1 MTLISQDIAS
11 FKGGV
16 SQQPDILRFPD
27 QLQEQLNAFSSEVS
41 GLQKRPPTVYLNRLR
56 GKFSSDPFIHVIN
69 RDANEQYVLAIDNGN
84 LEVWDLKGNK
94 QTVNYADSAKSYL
107 SGSSNDMRAV
117 TVADYTFILNR
128 KKVVTMLDTTEANP
142 YPNAV
147 LFNVRSAQ
155 YGKKYTIKINGV
167 TVAGIRTPDGS
178 IAKHSKFTTTTRI
191 AEALSYALK
200 GEYNTG
206 GEGDMHEQVKS
217 EEELLTGADA
227 KFLIY
232 INNSSIK
239 DNYIITYVG
248 DSVICIQ
255 KKDGSSFTYDVTD
268 GFGGSNFLTAKNSVT
283 TITKL
288 PYVAPNNFVL
298 KIAGESTVDSDDYY
312 VKYNSE
318 EKRWKEY
325 RAYGVKYEIN
335 PDTMPHALV
344 READGT
350 FTLKRLEWDNR
361 ESGDDDSNPYPTFI
375 DNTISD
381 IFFYRNRLGFISDE
395 NVILSETGS
404 FFNFWFRSVATL
416 LDSDTVDVAVSSNK
430 VSILTDAVPYAHEL
444 LLFSR
449 EGQFVL
455 GSDGAMTA
463 KSVKADATTSFTYSP
478 KCKPIALGRSIYFI
492 SNRSIYGSLMRY
504 YAVESFNDVKDAE
517 DVSLHI
523 PYYLTANISRIS
535 GSASDSVIL
544 GLSDDEPNY
553 VYVYK
558 FILNNGQHLQQSW
571 SKWTFPEDTKV
582 LLAEFV
588 DDTVYVMLQGSEGV
602 FLYKM
607 TLQSE
612 TKDFDDEPVRLYM
625 DAKKRIVLDSSI
637 EARYNDYTNQTEF
650 NITKVYSGYKP
661 YSEVIYVVDLDGVVQ
676 EIPIGFDGKI
686 ALQGNQMN
694 KVMFIGRPYEFYV
707 ELSTLMIKQPSSTG
721 AVIAENEGRLN
732 LKYFVIDY
740 NNSGVFD
747 AHVTFRGKTYKYT
760 NTGKYLGT
768 TTAKLSLLELN
779 TGSFKFPL
787 QAENTDLTL
796 VFKSDSVLPVNL
808 TSGSWTGVYL
818 RRSQR
823 LS

>member
-56 GKFSSDPFIHVIN
+56 GKFSSNPFIHIIN
-69 RDANEQYVLAIDNGN
+69 RDVNEQYILAIDNGE

-94 QTVNYADSAKSYL
+94 QTVKYEDNAKNYL
-107 SGSSNDMRAV
+107 SSSSNDMRAV

-128 KKVVTMLDTTEANP
+128 KKVAKMLSDKEANP

-155 YGKKYTIKINGV
+155 YGKKYSIKINGT

-178 IAKHSKFTTTTRI
+178 ESKHSKVTTTTRI
-191 AEALSYALK
+191 AEALYYALK

-206 GEGDMHEQVKS
+206 GESNLHEQVTS
-217 EEELLTGADA
+217 EASLLTGSDA

-232 INNSSIK
+232 ANNESIK
-239 DNYIITYVG
+239 SGYKITLVG

-255 KKDGSSFTYDVTD
+255 KNDGSSFDYEITD
-268 GFGGSNFLTAKNSVT
+268 GFGGTNFLTAKNSVSS
-283 TITKL
+283 ITKL
-288 PYVAPNNFVL
+288 PYVAPDNFVL

-312 VKYNSE
+312 VKYNKSD
-318 EKRWKEY
+318 KRWKEY
-325 RAYGVKYEIN
+325 RAYGVEYKID
-335 PDTMPHALV
+335 PTTMPHALV

-350 FTLKRLEWDNR
+350 FTLKKLDWDER

-375 DNTISD
+375 DNAITD

-416 LDSDTVDVAVSSNK
+416 LDSDTIDVAVSSNK
-430 VSILTDAVPYAHEL
+430 VSLITDAVPFAKEL

-455 GSDGAMTA
+455 GSDGTMTP

-478 KCKPIALGRSIYFI
+478 KCKPIALGRSIYFV
-492 SNRSIYGSLMRY
+492 SKRSVYGSLMRY
-504 YAVESFNDVKDAE
+504 YAVEDYNDVKDAE
-517 DVSLHI
+517 DMCLHV
-523 PYYLTANISRIS
+523 PYYLKANITRIS

-544 GLSDDEPNY
+544 GISDDEPNY

-558 FILNNGQHLQQSW
+558 YILNNGQHLQQSW
-571 SKWTFPEDTKV
+571 SKWTFPEATKV

-588 DDTVYVMLQGSEGV
+588 DDTIYVLLQGNEGV

-607 TLQSE
+607 TLQGQ

-625 DAKKRIVLDSSI
+625 DAKKRITLDSSVS
-637 EARYNDYTNQTEF
+637 ATYNDYTNRTTF
-650 NITKVYSGYKP
+650 DIKKVYSGYKP
-661 YSEVIYVVDLDGVVQ
+661 YSDYIYIVDLDGVVQ
-676 EIPIGFDGKI
+676 EIAVGDGTI
-686 ALQGNQMN
+686 VLEGN
-694 KVMFIGRPYEFYV
+694 KLGKTVFVGRPYEFYA
-707 ELSTLMIKQPSSTG
+707 ELSTLMIKQPSNTG
-721 AVIAENEGRLN
+721 GVIAENEGRLN
-732 LKYFVIDY
+732 LKYFNIDY
-740 NNSGVFD
+740 NNSGVFNID
-747 AHVTFRGKTYKYT
+747 VSFRGNTYSYV

-768 TTAKLSLLELN
+768 TTTKLGVLELN

-796 VFKSDSVLPVNL
+796 VFKSHSVLPVNL
-808 TSGSWTGVYL
+808 NSGSWTGVYL

>member
-1 MTLISQDIAS
+1 MALISQDIAS

-16 SQQPDILRFPD
+16 SQQPNILRFPD
-27 QLQEQLNAFSSEVS
+27 QLQEQLNGFSSEVS

-56 GKFSSDPFIHVIN
+56 AKFNSNPFIHIIN
-69 RDANEQYVLAIDNGN
+69 RDVNEQYILAVDNGN

-94 QTVNYADSAKSYL
+94 QTVNYKDNSKSYL
-107 SGSSNDMRAV
+107 SNSSNDMRAV

-128 KKVVTMLDTTEANP
+128 KKIATMLSTTERNP

-167 TVAGIRTPDGS
+167 VVAGIRTPDGS
-178 IAKHSKFTTTTRI
+178 AQNHSKVTTTTRI
-191 AEALSYALK
+191 AEALYHALK
-200 GEYNTG
+200 GSYNTG
-206 GEGDMHEQVKS
+206 GEGDMHEQVDS
-217 EEELLTGADA
+217 EEKLLTGTDA

-232 INNSSIK
+232 VNNNSIK
-239 DNYIITYVG
+239 DAFTITLVG
-248 DSVICIQ
+248 DSVICI
-255 KKDGSSFTYDVTD
+255 KKNDGSSFSYEVTD
-268 GFGGSNFLTAKNSVT
+268 GFGGSNFLTAKNSVSS
-283 TITKL
+283 ITKL
-288 PYVAPNNFVL
+288 PYVAPDNFVL

-312 VKYNSE
+312 VKYNASD
-318 EKRWKEY
+318 KRWKEY
-325 RAYGVKYEIN
+325 RAYGIEYKIN

-350 FTLKRLEWDNR
+350 FTLKKLDWDER
-361 ESGDDDSNPYPTFI
+361 ESGDDDSNPFPTFI

-395 NVILSETGS
+395 NIILSETGS

-416 LDSDTVDVAVSSNK
+416 LDSDTIDVAVSSNK
-430 VSILTDAVPYAHEL
+430 VSILTDAVPFAKEL

-455 GSDGAMTA
+455 GSDGTMTP

-478 KCKPIALGRSIYFI
+478 KCKPIAIGRSIYFI
-492 SNRSIYGSLMRY
+492 SNRSVYGSLMRY
-504 YAVESFNDVKDAE
+504 YAVEDYDDVKDAE

-523 PYYLTANISRIS
+523 PYYLTANITRIS

-544 GLSDDEPNY
+544 GISDDEPNL

-558 FILNNGQHLQQSW
+558 YILNNGQHLQQSW
-571 SKWTFPEDTKV
+571 SKWSFPEATKV

-588 DDTVYVMLQGSEGV
+588 DDTIYVILQGNEGV

-607 TLQSE
+607 SLQSE
-612 TKDFDDEPVRLYM
+612 TKDFDDEPIRLYM
-625 DAKKRIVLDSSI
+625 DAKKRITLDSSVNTT
-637 EARYNDYTNQTEF
+637 YNDYTNQTSF
-650 NITKVYSGYKP
+650 NVTNVYNGYKP
-661 YSEVIYVVDLDGVVQ
+661 YRDVIYVVDLDGVFQ
-676 EIPIGFDGKI
+676 EIPVGSDGTVTI
-686 ALQGNQMN
+686 NGNEVG
-694 KVMFIGRPYEFYV
+694 KTVFIGRPYKFYA
-707 ELSTLMIKQPSSTG
+707 ELSTLMIKQPSNTG
-721 AVIAENEGRLN
+721 GVIAENEGRLN
-732 LKYFVIDY
+732 LKYFNIDY

-747 AHVTFRGKTYKYT
+747 IEVSFRGKTYTYT

-768 TTAKLSLLELN
+768 TTAKLGVLELN

-796 VFKSDSVLPVNL
+796 SFKSTSVLPVNL
-808 TSGSWTGVYL
+808 NSGSWTGMYL